1 MSTKEKIRQL
11 LKTASGREKLD
22 QTVKRLFARKEIL
35 CNILKYTVSEYRDC
49 SLDKIMDCIEGDTLQ
64 TGTALVSEDMARTIR
79 GENPGFSVMDEAAV
93 TFDILFR
100 ALIPDREEQIKV
112 NLHIDLEIQGDYRPG
127 YPIVK
132 RGIYYAGRQ
141 LSSQLP
147 KVGKNGQG
155 YRNLEKTYSI
165 WICLRNIPKDMED
178 TISYYKIK
186 NYKNEGFSDNN
197 VPVDE
202 DACDLMEIVI
212 IRLGDN
218 EALEKGILDFLH
230 SIFSGNEEKADTYI
244 PPSVDG
250 GKREEVQEMISFIS
264 YAEEKGEKIGIKKG
278 EKIGIKKGENRLAA
292 LIRILKKDNVE
303 DALRV
308 SEDEDFR
315 EKMYKK
321 YNL

>member
-1 MSTKEKIRQL
+1 
-11 LKTASGREKLD
+11 
-22 QTVKRLFARKEIL
+22 
-35 CNILKYTVSEYRDC
+35 
-49 SLDKIMDCIEGDTLQ
+49 
-64 TGTALVSEDMARTIR
+64 
-79 GENPGFSVMDEAAV
+79 
-93 TFDILFR
+93 
-100 ALIPDREEQIKV
+100 
-112 NLHIDLEIQGDYRPG
+112 
-127 YPIVK
+127 
-132 RGIYYAGRQ
+132 
-141 LSSQLP
+141 
-147 KVGKNGQG
+147 
-155 YRNLEKTYSI
+155 
-165 WICLRNIPKDMED
+165 
-178 TISYYKIK
+178 
-186 NYKNEGFSDNN
+186 
-197 VPVDE
+197 
-202 DACDLMEIVI
+202 MEIVI

-278 EKIGIKKGENRLAA
+278 ENRLAA
-292 LIRILKKDNVE
+292 LINILKKDNVE